1 MESMKVI
8 RSQVSSIM
16 DIDFFL
22 DKDNLKAKH
31 EDSYIAR
38 IIKGSVYARTKQQ
51 IDDFKARCDQTLAEL
66 KGRVDQL
73 ESEHSSLVSKAKAE
87 DPGKHPSSFWVDMK
101 DPIARAKY
109 DEKVRKYEAQLE
121 QYRRTLDHADRAKER
136 HDDAVMRHKEKKA
149 DLDEQIRE
157 KLEGLKPA
165 LDQDILT
172 LLSKMQQLAY
182 DNVRNKNKYFEGFLV
197 SYLAKKA
204 YTFLKGQIYNPA
216 EQRAAADIFTKLDD
230 ELDTV
235 ISSNDTAVK
244 EGLRQAA
251 QFLHNC
257 YQSNVVIEKS
267 IQDNLKRLP
276 YQLCKDNEGEVR
288 LLNALP
294 ADTSFG
300 YEHLID
306 PVKLAEV
313 EEQVQVRK
321 DEFEQNIRK
330 IDTFTSKFDP
340 TFAAISSIKDV
351 TDSEFARMNG
361 NKTNVLDPVG
371 KDIFFTFGIFNDED
385 QENYM
390 KKHKQWLQTVQK
402 EIEAPLN
409 VNLPDLVRKIIET
422 ELLTK
427 TTKDM
432 LGTDP
437 ALVFLSNQ
445 KNLDHKKKQ
454 FLNGITSLDSTLH
467 NINELPRENSEKF
480 TKKMSR
486 WLYLSLLPL
495 GNVVSL
501 FPITAMIKEYLPALA
516 SENASYVTLRQAH
529 IKNFQ
534 IYFFIHVALTLAS
547 GIASF
552 LVGASTTKVV
562 LFIIAVTYIVS
573 TVAIYLKGSQLKK
586 I

>member
-1 MESMKVI
+1 MESMKVF

-22 DKDNLKAKH
+22 DKDNLKARH
-31 EDSYIAR
+31 DDSHIAR
-38 IIKGSVYARTKQQ
+38 IIKGSVYARTKQR
-51 IDDFKARCDQTLAEL
+51 IDEFKARCDQTLAEMQ
-66 KGRVDQL
+66 GRVNQL

-87 DPGKHPSSFWVDMK
+87 DPGKRPSGFWVDKK
-101 DPIARAKY
+101 DPSARAKY

-136 HDDAVMRHKEKKA
+136 HDDAVTRHKEKKA
-149 DLDEQIRE
+149 DLDEQMRE
-157 KLEGLKPA
+157 KLEELKPA

-204 YTFLKGQIYNPA
+204 YTFLSGRIYNPA
-216 EQRAAADIFTKLDD
+216 EQRAAAEIFRKLDD
-230 ELDTV
+230 ELDTL
-235 ISSNDTAVK
+235 ISSNDAAVK

-251 QFLHNC
+251 QFLHKC
-257 YQSNVVIEKS
+257 YQSNVVIQKS

-276 YQLCKDNEGEVR
+276 YQLCKDNEVEVR
-288 LLNALP
+288 RLNALP
-294 ADTSFG
+294 ADTGFG
-300 YEHLID
+300 YKHLID

-313 EEQVQVRK
+313 EELVQVRK
-321 DEFEQNIRK
+321 GEFEQNIRK

-340 TFAAISSIKDV
+340 TFAAISSIKNV

-385 QENYM
+385 QEKYM

-402 EIEAPLN
+402 EIQAPLN

-422 ELLTK
+422 KLLTK

-432 LGTDP
+432 LDTDP

-445 KNLDHKKKQ
+445 KNLAHKKKQ
-454 FLNGITSLDSTLH
+454 FSDGITSLDSTLH
-467 NINELPRENSEKF
+467 NINELPREKSEEF
-480 TKKMSR
+480 TKKMSL

-501 FPITAMIKEYLPALA
+501 FPVTAMIKEYLPALT
-516 SENASYVTLRQAH
+516 SENVSYVALRQAH
-529 IKNFQ
+529 IKKFQ
-534 IYFFIHVALTLAS
+534 IYFCVHVALALAS

-552 LVGASTTKVV
+552 LVGASPAEVV
-562 LFIIAVTYIVS
+562 LFIVAVTYVVS